1 MCVLHIMGNIQLR
14 LSFDLAISLP
24 EICAKELYEQMC
36 KKKKKI
42 STRICIAAKNWKQ
55 PKCPLMPD

>member
-36 KKKKKI
+36 KKKKKLVQGYALLQK
-42 STRICIAAKNWKQ
+42 TGNN
-55 PKCPLMPD
+55 LNVL